1 VDLEDPLALLNGRYS
16 VFFFALESCITI
28 NSRKGDVN
36 RDLCGLSCTRGVAS
50 ITWGLEEHSSCMLVK
65 EQLATRAQEDLVST
79 CGQIK
84 LTQFGLS
91 DSCLS
96 PSGMSSL
103 RAKQFFTFY
112 VEHVS
117 AKFCNSWH
125 LCHSIVEHPEFLKRW
140 SEH

>member
-1 VDLEDPLALLNGRYS
+1 VDSEDPSALLNGRYL
-16 VFFFALESCITI
+16 VNFFALESYTAV
-28 NSRKGDVN
+28 NSRKRDVSEG
-36 RDLCGLSCTRGVAS
+36 CGLSCTRRVAS
-50 ITWGLEEHSSCMLVK
+50 ITWGLEEHSSSMLVK
-65 EQLATRAQEDLVST
+65 EHLATPAREDLVST

-84 LTQFGLS
+84 LTQFGLC

-96 PSGMSSL
+96 PSGMSSM

-117 AKFCNSWH
+117 AKFCSSWH
-125 LCHSIVEHPEFLKRW
+125 LCHSVVEHQEFLKRW

>member
-1 VDLEDPLALLNGRYS
+1 VDSKDPSALLNGRYS
-16 VFFFALESCITI
+16 VSFFALESCIVV

-36 RDLCGLSCTRGVAS
+36 GGCRLFCTRGVAS

-65 EQLATRAQEDLVST
+65 EQPATRAREDLDST

-84 LTQFGLS
+84 LTQFGLC

-117 AKFCNSWH
+117 AKFCSSWH